1 LGRVGTASSRRH
13 LTRDLDAVERA
24 DLRRLLDSA
33 ARARL
38 RGEELGRCGRCET
51 PWFLRTRGC
60 PARTVTGSAAS
71 GPAVSQATL
80 TITSTV
86 AWLDNE
92 SPAFAGLS

>member
-1 LGRVGTASSRRH
+1 V
-13 LTRDLDAVERA
+13 DAVERA
-24 DLRRLLDSA
+24 TFAASSTAPLALASA
-33 ARARL
+33 ARNSA
-38 RGEELGRCGRCET
+38 GVGRCGT